1 VPENTYERSGF
12 PIFTQ
17 FAEAWITNEIRIGAY
32 LPTQRVASNP
42 APIQAYEIINVN
54 PPGTDSASSRI
65 ASESFHSGGQ
75 KWFS

>member
-1 VPENTYERSGF
+1 VDSD
-12 PIFTQ
+12 
-17 FAEAWITNEIRIGAY
+17 EIKIGVC

-54 PPGTDSASSRI
+54 PPGTDPASPQI
-65 ASESFHSGGQ
+65 ASESFHSGDQ